1 MCVVPVVTV
10 GGRGELGLLALC
22 AYGIDD
28 VRL

>member
-10 GGRGELGLLALC
+10 GGRGAVGLLALC